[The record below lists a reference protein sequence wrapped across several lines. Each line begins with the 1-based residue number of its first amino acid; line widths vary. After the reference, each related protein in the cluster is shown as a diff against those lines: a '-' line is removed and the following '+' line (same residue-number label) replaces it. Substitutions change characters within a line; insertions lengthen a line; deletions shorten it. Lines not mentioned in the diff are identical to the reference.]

1 MEQKAGN
8 PLPKLHGPTPSSK
21 SQMNPISWGVSC
33 SQIPF
38 SFSACLH
45 CAFPNWWSAIPEEV
59 SRFPQSKNV
68 KIEKSTWKR
77 LIYSH
82 GAESNL
88 TFLLALAGLLGEYV
102 NNKMLMVDF
111 SQYLAGLGCLS
122 SGGSF
127 PPSLWQIYLW
137 GPDKRR
143 PLLVGFQYSVFF
155 R

>member
-1 MEQKAGN
+1 MEQKPGN
-8 PLPKLHGPTPSSK
+8 PLPKLQGPPLSNK

-33 SQIPF
+33 SQILF
-38 SFSACLH
+38 SFSVCLH
-45 CAFPNWWSAIPEEV
+45 CTFPNWLTAIPEEV
-59 SRFPQSKNV
+59 SRCPQSKNA

-82 GAESNL
+82 GTENNL

-111 SQYLAGLGCLS
+111 SQFLAGLGCLS

-127 PPSLWQIYLW
+127 PPSL
-137 GPDKRR
+137 
-143 PLLVGFQYSVFF
+143 
-155 R
+155 